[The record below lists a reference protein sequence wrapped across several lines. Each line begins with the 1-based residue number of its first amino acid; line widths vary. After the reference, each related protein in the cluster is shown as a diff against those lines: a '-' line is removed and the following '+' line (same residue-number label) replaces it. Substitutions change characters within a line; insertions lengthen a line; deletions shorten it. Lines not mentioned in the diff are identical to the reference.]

1 MNKFVFRSK
10 VKVLMTKVKEI
21 LTRVK
26 EHMTKVKDFITKARG
41 YVRVDGLLHILCVA
55 ILALSLF
62 SFLPYYTSIIIAVAV
77 AVSKELIYDL
87 WLKKGVAEWHDIIC
101 DVAGLIYAS
110 IVYLIGLL

>member
-1 MNKFVFRSK
+1 MNKFATFWSK
-10 VKVLMTKVKEI
+10 VKGLATKVKG
-21 LTRVK
+21 LV
-26 EHMTKVKDFITKARG
+26 TKAKD

-62 SFLPYYTSIIIAVAV
+62 SFLPYIASIAIAAVVAV
-77 AVSKELIYDL
+77 AKELIYDL

-101 DVAGLIYAS
+101 DLAGLIYAS

>member
-1 MNKFVFRSK
+1 MNKFVTLWSK
-10 VKVLMTKVKEI
+10 VKGLATKVKE
-21 LTRVK
+21 LV
-26 EHMTKVKDFITKARG
+26 TKVKD

-62 SFLPYYTSIIIAVAV
+62 SFLPYIASIAIAAAVAV
-77 AVSKELIYDL
+77 AKELIYDL

-101 DVAGLIYAS
+101 DLVGLIYAS

>member
-1 MNKFVFRSK
+1 MNKFATLWSK
-10 VKVLMTKVKEI
+10 VKGLATKVKEF
-21 LTRVK
+21 
-26 EHMTKVKDFITKARG
+26 MAKVKGLIIKAIS

-62 SFLPYYTSIIIAVAV
+62 SFLPYIASMAISAAVAI
-77 AVSKELIYDL
+77 AKELIYDL

-101 DVAGLIYAS
+101 DLVGLIYAS

>member
-1 MNKFVFRSK
+1 MNKFAALWSK
-10 VKVLMTKVKEI
+10 VKGLATKFKELMTKVMG
-21 LTRVK
+21 LF
-26 EHMTKVKDFITKARG
+26 TKVWG

-62 SFLPYYTSIIIAVAV
+62 SFLPFIASIAIAAAVAV
-77 AVSKELIYDL
+77 AKELIYDL

-101 DVAGLIYAS
+101 DLVGLIYAS

>member
-1 MNKFVFRSK
+1 MNKLKNLIQIVRKCFRFVCS
-10 VKVLMTKVKEI
+10 
-21 LTRVK
+21 
-26 EHMTKVKDFITKARG
+26 
-41 YVRVDGLLHILCVA
+41 YVRMDGLLHILCAA

-62 SFLPYYTSIIIAVAV
+62 AFIPYLPSIIIAAAV
-77 AVSKELIYDL
+77 AIAKELIYDL

>member
-1 MNKFVFRSK
+1 MNKLKKLIQIVRK
-10 VKVLMTKVKEI
+10 YYRIVCN
-21 LTRVK
+21 
-26 EHMTKVKDFITKARG
+26 
-41 YVRVDGLLHILCVA
+41 YVRMDGLLHILCVA

-62 SFLPYYTSIIIAVAV
+62 SFLPFIVSIAIAAAVAV
-77 AVSKELIYDL
+77 AKELVYDL